1 MEHDELKQAS
11 HRTIDVLLGGF
22 FGRSNRGF
30 LGWSAIY
37 LVTTPSGRRLLFD
50 TGGYNERGTIPKLL
64 QERGLGVTSIN
75 CVVLSHL
82 HFDHAANWDLF
93 PKADLVVHE
102 KEIAYAQATDD
113 TAILRYHAPA
123 LLANNRLHLIR
134 EESSTLENGVQVVHV
149 PGHTPGSIA
158 LTIEDSVFSGD
169 ALKSRWDLRG
179 QLTDTWNDELALQ
192 SIQKITRLGNRIYPG
207 HDVPLERHGSDWL
220 PGGIPRVRVLFP
232 DGSEQSIQ
240 PRRRRKDV

>member
-93 PKADLVVHE
+93 PKADLVPSHTKASETVDRRE
-102 KEIAYAQATDD
+102 
-113 TAILRYHAPA
+113 A
-123 LLANNRLHLIR
+123 LGSVTQMRSQR
-134 EESSTLENGVQVVHV
+134 TQTEEGKHN
-149 PGHTPGSIA
+149 A
-158 LTIEDSVFSGD
+158 C
-169 ALKSRWDLRG
+169 R
-179 QLTDTWNDELALQ
+179 
-192 SIQKITRLGNRIYPG
+192 
-207 HDVPLERHGSDWL
+207 
-220 PGGIPRVRVLFP
+220 
-232 DGSEQSIQ
+232 
-240 PRRRRKDV
+240 